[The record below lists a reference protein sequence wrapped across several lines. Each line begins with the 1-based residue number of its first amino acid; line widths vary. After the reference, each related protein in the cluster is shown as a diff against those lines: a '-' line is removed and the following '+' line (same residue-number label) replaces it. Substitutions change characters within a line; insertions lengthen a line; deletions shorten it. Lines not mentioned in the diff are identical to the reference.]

1 MSQAF
6 ARLLEK
12 AKANH
17 CKTHPPDAIFI
28 LCDTPEDVP
37 RRVDVLIAAGNLTEA
52 DRPRCVFCDD
62 EAIAAMT
69 HEQTVDLLA
78 INETAEDRRRFA
90 DEAAARSRAELAE
103 CIATAENAKSDLP
116 IACRSPVDSL

>member
-12 AKANH
+12 ARAKH
-17 CKTHPPDAIFI
+17 GKTHPADAIFI

-62 EAIAAMT
+62 DAIAAMT
-69 HEQTVDLLA
+69 HEQIVDLLET
-78 INETAEDRRRFA
+78 NETAEDRRRFA
-90 DEAAARSRAELAE
+90 DEATARSRAELAA
-103 CIATAENAKSDLP
+103 CIAAAEKAKSDSADRL
-116 IACRSPVDSL
+116 